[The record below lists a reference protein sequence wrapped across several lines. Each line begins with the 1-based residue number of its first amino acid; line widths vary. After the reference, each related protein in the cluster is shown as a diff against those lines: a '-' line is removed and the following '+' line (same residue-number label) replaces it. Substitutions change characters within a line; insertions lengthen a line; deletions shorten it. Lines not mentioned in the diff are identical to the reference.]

1 MKRLILLL
9 PFILMACGESK
20 GEKEAKESM
29 KAIEEAKIKYERE
42 INKIDRETDS
52 LRLESIKKH

>member
-1 MKRLILLL
+1 MKRLILLM
-9 PFILMACGESK
+9 PFFLMACGESK

-29 KAIEEAKIKYERE
+29 KVIEEAKIKYERE

>member
-1 MKRLILLL
+1 M
-9 PFILMACGESK
+9 PFIIMACGESK